1 MLRVKQLENK
11 LSEAQEQIDG
21 LICENRILK
30 IMERRQGNALTKYE
44 GTHAQLPLVIK
55 SYSADIR
62 SLQTRLKTMKNA
74 YRVLEDRNRLI
85 SAELLDVQKQHK
97 YLLDLTKNKQLGERE
112 KLSNQLEEA
121 ENIIKQQEIK
131 YQNLMNKLE
140 LLNKNHRNQINVEI
154 SKSKALQMEIN
165 RLKETKD
172 QLQSKIEKIKYESYG
187 GRKSYVFGVNQRN
200 AHKSRSTVIS
210 KNSLLVDVIGAVVD
224 RKPSPEVHVKQST
237 VKPELVHGESEI
249 SDHTKDLQKNL
260 MRQVHED
267 VINKPNML
275 VNDKMESPHLNSRI
289 AELMKKKDLSDE
301 FDESIV
307 QQIEPNEAD
316 NPFSLSKT
324 SGIKST
330 GEHQSV
336 TNLKIDE
343 ELIHSGEDN
352 LQKDD
357 NSCSD
362 DDDDD
367 DDDDTISASFV
378 SNSDE

>member
-1 MLRVKQLENK
+1 MLRIKQLQNK

-21 LICENRILK
+21 LMGENRLLK
-30 IMERRQGNALTKYE
+30 IMERRQENALSKYE
-44 GTHAQLPLVIK
+44 GTHAQLPQVIK

-62 SLQTRLKTMKNA
+62 TLQTRLKTMKNS
-74 YRVLEDRNRLI
+74 YRELEDRNRLI
-85 SAELLDVQKQHK
+85 STELLDVQKQHK
-97 YLLDLTKNKQLGERE
+97 HLLDLTKNKQLGERE

-121 ENIIKQQEIK
+121 ENIIKQQETK
-131 YQNLMNKLE
+131 HQNLMNKLE

-154 SKSKALQMEIN
+154 SKSKALQMELN
-165 RLKETKD
+165 RLKETND
-172 QLQSKIEKIKYESYG
+172 QLLSKIEKLKYQSYG
-187 GRKSYVFGVNQRN
+187 GRQSYAFGVNQRI
-200 AHKSRSTVIS
+200 APKSRSTVIS
-210 KNSLLVDVIGAVVD
+210 KSSLLVDVVGVVVD
-224 RKPSPEVHVKQST
+224 RNPSSGVHVKT

-275 VNDKMESPHLNSRI
+275 VNDKMESPHLNSGI

-336 TNLKIDE
+336 TNLKIKDE
-343 ELIHSGEDN
+343 ELINAGEDN

-367 DDDDTISASFV
+367 NDTSSASFV